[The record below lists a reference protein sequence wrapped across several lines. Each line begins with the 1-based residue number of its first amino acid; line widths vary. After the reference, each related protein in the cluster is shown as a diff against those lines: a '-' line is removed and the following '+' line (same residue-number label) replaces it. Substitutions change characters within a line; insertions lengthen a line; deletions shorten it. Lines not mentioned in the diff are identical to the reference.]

1 MNQFNDAKPADKY
14 FEIFTSEEY
23 MRVFS
28 GNYIV
33 SSIGNGIDELIRHH
47 PAIKPD
53 ILKSIVKMINKLMDE
68 NSTAPLENTNGIYLY
83 KIEDEGNKIKI
94 DDETQKSENENYI
107 PTYLQQL
114 SLCFKVNYH
123 YYYFLFLMLNIF
135 IRILF

>member
-1 MNQFNDAKPADKY
+1 MEQFNEAKPADKY

-33 SSIGNGIDELIRHH
+33 TSIGNGIDELIRHH

-53 ILKSIVKMINKLMDE
+53 IIKSIVKMINKLMDE
-68 NSTAPLENTNGIYLY
+68 ISTAPLENTTGIFLY
-83 KIEDEGNKIKI
+83 NVEEEKNKIKP
-94 DDETQKSENENYI
+94 DDDNQKSENENYI

-114 SLCFKVNYH
+114 SLCFKVIKDKLFNKE
-123 YYYFLFLMLNIF
+123 YFFF
-135 IRILF
+135 I